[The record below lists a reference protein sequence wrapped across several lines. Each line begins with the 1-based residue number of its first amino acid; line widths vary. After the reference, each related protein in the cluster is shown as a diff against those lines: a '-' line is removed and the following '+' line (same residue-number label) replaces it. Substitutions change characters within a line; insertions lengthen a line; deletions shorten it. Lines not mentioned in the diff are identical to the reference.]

1 MNLVSKPG
9 PRLTQMERKFY
20 RPEQYRYFGILR
32 LLLAV
37 MVMIS
42 HFGNNI
48 PGAAPRDFIFPLGFG
63 AIGVVSFF
71 ALSGFIIMEAANEF
85 YKGRPL
91 AFAINRFLRIFPPFA
106 AALAISVAT
115 THVLLSHGALHPYDQ
130 NLRFAA
136 GDFAPM
142 PLLRNLLS
150 PIPGLK
156 APGSVTLFLAVEW
169 AIRVEL
175 QFYLV
180 VALAMAAALAAQRR
194 LRLNGDSALE
204 RVLGAAAAV
213 HCLGFLVWASGHAP
227 ATFSFVP
234 YFVFG
239 AAAFYAVRG
248 SRPAVAW
255 AASMLPLIVYQ
266 YAAYEVPALS
276 AFQVDTTI
284 PPLVDRPHETLQI
297 ALVVGILGLMVA
309 LSQAT
314 LPISRRL
321 DQFCGDLSYPL
332 YLNHVLAGHV
342 AASLYPGPPDLRFLL
357 ACATALALA
366 LLMHLAVEPHIRPLR
381 TAVRGRPIP

>member
-1 MNLVSKPG
+1 L
-9 PRLTQMERKFY
+9 
-20 RPEQYRYFGILR
+20 
-32 LLLAV
+32 
-37 MVMIS
+37 
-42 HFGNNI
+42 
-48 PGAAPRDFIFPLGFG
+48 
-63 AIGVVSFF
+63 
-71 ALSGFIIMEAANEF
+71 
-85 YKGRPL
+85 
-91 AFAINRFLRIFPPFA
+91 
-106 AALAISVAT
+106 
-115 THVLLSHGALHPYDQ
+115 LLSHGALHPYDQ
-130 NLRFAA
+130 NLRFTA
-136 GDFAPM
+136 GDFAPTA
-142 PLLRNLLS
+142 LLRNLLS
-150 PIPGLK
+150 PVPGLK

-194 LRLNGDSALE
+194 LRLGDGSAFK

-213 HCLGFLVWASGHAP
+213 HCLGFFVWASGHAP

-239 AAAFYAVRG
+239 AAAFYAVRR

-255 AASMLPLIVYQ
+255 AASMLPLIAYQ
-266 YAAYEVPALS
+266 YTAYEVPVLS

-284 PPLVDRPHETLQI
+284 PPLIDRLHETLQV
-297 ALVVGILGLMVA
+297 ALVIGILGLMVA

-314 LPISRRL
+314 LPIGRRV

-342 AASLYPGPPDLRFLL
+342 AASLYPGPPDVRFLL

-366 LLMHLAVEPHIRPLR
+366 LLMHLAVEPQIRSLR